1 MNQFDPILRV
11 EIEEAKKIIA
21 VARPVALTIQE
32 RIELLMDRM
41 AIGAYE
47 AHELVFRVAGWHN
60 G

>member
-1 MNQFDPILRV
+1 VEQFDPILRV

-21 VARPVALTIQE
+21 APRPLPLTIQE

-41 AIGAYE
+41 AIDAYE
-47 AHELVFRVAGWHN
+47 AHELVFRVAGWRN